1 MRNAVVVLAMLILYI
16 ETSPPC
22 LCDCF
27 AMPVLVARVAGNA
40 CKARARLFTGMHI
53 AFATWWNP
61 TRRRRRRPRKK
72 GSAYMSD
79 MYQLYQ
85 GYADAMDP
93 WRDTAQTMSPLF
105 QTDWPGMPR
114 SLSMKQM
121 GALCEVF
128 SRTRLT
134 HIRPPFGIDSVQ
146 DGGRTVMV
154 CEEVVDTTPF
164 CTMLRFR
171 KELPPGTVPQ
181 SRVLIVAP
189 MSGHFATL
197 LRGTVRTLLRDHDV
211 YITDWHNVRD
221 IDPEHGCFG
230 MDEYVGHLVRFLQT
244 LGPGANLVA
253 VCQPTVAAL
262 TAVAVMAEADDP
274 CQPHSMTLM
283 AGPIDTR
290 INPTAV
296 NALAKSKPIAW
307 FEKNLISKVPKRFAG
322 GGRRVY
328 PGFMQLAAFMNMN
341 MDRHV
346 GAFRNLYNEL
356 IEDGL
361 AKAEAIKVFYEE
373 YFAMS
378 DLAADFYLETV
389 GVVFQKHS
397 LPLGKLTYRGN
408 PIDLK
413 AIRRT
418 ALFTVEGEKDD
429 ICAVGQTLAAQELCG
444 SIRPYRRLHHVQ
456 TAVGHYG
463 VFNGRYWNNEIYPL
477 MRDFINMHQ
486 R

>member
-1 MRNAVVVLAMLILYI
+1 MCCSVSMIIVVLPASVMHARRVPELLLACILHLINVGFHRA
-16 ETSPPC
+16 
-22 LCDCF
+22 DG
-27 AMPVLVARVAGNA
+27 AGVHA
-40 CKARARLFTGMHI
+40 EKEVKRMRDT
-53 AFATWWNP
+53 
-61 TRRRRRRPRKK
+61 
-72 GSAYMSD
+72 
-79 MYQLYQ
+79 YQLYQ
-85 GYADAMDP
+85 RYADAMDP
-93 WRDTAQTMSPLF
+93 LRDIAQTMSPLF
-105 QTDWPGMPR
+105 QAVWPGMPR
-114 SLSMKQM
+114 SLGMKQM

-128 SRTRLT
+128 ARTRLT
-134 HIRPPFGIDSVQ
+134 HVRPAFGIDSVQ
-146 DGGRTVMV
+146 DNGRTVTV
-154 CEEVVDTTPF
+154 CEEVADTTPF
-164 CTMLRFR
+164 CSLLHFK
-171 KELPPGTVPQ
+171 KELPPGSMPQ
-181 SRVLIVAP
+181 SRVLVVAP

-197 LRGTVRTLLRDHDV
+197 LRGTVRTLLHDHDV

-221 IDPEHGCFG
+221 VALEEGRFG
-230 MDEYVGHLVRFLQT
+230 MDEYVGHLVRFLQAM
-244 LGPGANLVA
+244 GPGASLVA

-290 INPTAV
+290 INPTVV
-296 NALAKSKPIAW
+296 NELAKSKPIEW
-307 FEKNLISKVPKRFAG
+307 FEKNLISQVPKRYAG

-356 IEDGL
+356 VEDGS

-378 DLAADFYLETV
+378 DLDADFYLETV
-389 GVVFQKHS
+389 GTVFQNHS

-408 PIDLK
+408 PIDMK

-463 VFNGRYWNNEIYPL
+463 VFNGRYWNKEIYPL

>member
-1 MRNAVVVLAMLILYI
+1 
-16 ETSPPC
+16 
-22 LCDCF
+22 
-27 AMPVLVARVAGNA
+27 
-40 CKARARLFTGMHI
+40 
-53 AFATWWNP
+53 
-61 TRRRRRRPRKK
+61 
-72 GSAYMSD
+72 

-85 GYADAMDP
+85 GYADATDP
-93 WRDTAQTMSPLF
+93 LRDAAQAMLPVLESG
-105 QTDWPGMPR
+105 WPGVPR
-114 SLSMKQM
+114 LFSMKQM
-121 GALCEVF
+121 RAACEVF

-134 HIRPPFGIDSVQ
+134 HVRPPFKIDSVI
-146 DGGRTVMV
+146 DNGRTVSV
-154 CEEVVDTTPF
+154 SEELVDSTPF
-164 CTMLRFR
+164 CDLLHF
-171 KELPPGTVPQ
+171 KKDLPPDAMPQ
-181 SRVLIVAP
+181 SRVLLVAP

-211 YITDWHNVRD
+211 YVTDWHNVRD
-221 IDPEHGCFG
+221 IPSSAGRFG
-230 MDEYVGHLVRFLQT
+230 MDEYVGHLVRFLQK

-262 TAVAVMAEADDP
+262 TAVAVLAQADDP
-274 CQPHSMTLM
+274 CQPHSMVLM

-290 INPTAV
+290 INPTTV
-296 NALAKSKPIAW
+296 NDLAKSKPMAW
-307 FEKNLISKVPKRFAG
+307 FEKNLISKVPARFAG
-322 GGRRVY
+322 AGRRVY

-356 IEDGL
+356 VEDGP
-361 AKAEAIKVFYEE
+361 KAEAIKVFYEE

-378 DLAADFYLETV
+378 DLSADFYLETV
-389 GVVFQKHS
+389 DVVFQKHA
-397 LPLGKLTYRGN
+397 LPLGQLTYCGE
-408 PIDLK
+408 PVDLK

-429 ICAVGQTLAAQELCG
+429 ICAVGQTLAAQELCA

>member
-1 MRNAVVVLAMLILYI
+1 
-16 ETSPPC
+16 
-22 LCDCF
+22 
-27 AMPVLVARVAGNA
+27 
-40 CKARARLFTGMHI
+40 
-53 AFATWWNP
+53 
-61 TRRRRRRPRKK
+61 
-72 GSAYMSD
+72 MSD

-85 GYADAMDP
+85 GYADATDP
-93 WRDTAQTMSPLF
+93 LRDAALAMLPVLESG
-105 QTDWPGMPR
+105 WPGMPR
-114 SLSMKQM
+114 PFSVKQM
-121 GALCEVF
+121 RAACEVF

-134 HIRPPFGIDSVQ
+134 HVRPPFKIDSVI
-146 DGGRTVMV
+146 DNGRTVSV
-154 CEEVVDTTPF
+154 SEERVDSTPF
-164 CTMLRFR
+164 CDLLHF
-171 KELPPGTVPQ
+171 KKDLPPDAMPQ
-181 SRVLIVAP
+181 SRVLLVAP

-211 YITDWHNVRD
+211 YVTDWHNVRD
-221 IDPEHGCFG
+221 IPSSAGRFG
-230 MDEYVGHLVRFLQT
+230 MDEYVGHLVRFLQK

-262 TAVAVMAEADDP
+262 TAVAVLAQADDP
-274 CQPHSMTLM
+274 CQPHSMVLM

-290 INPTAV
+290 INPTTV
-296 NALAKSKPIAW
+296 NDLAKSKPMAW
-307 FEKNLISKVPKRFAG
+307 FEKNLISKVPARFAG
-322 GGRRVY
+322 AGRRVY

-356 IEDGL
+356 VEDGP
-361 AKAEAIKVFYEE
+361 KAEAIKVFYEE

-378 DLAADFYLETV
+378 DLSADFYLETV
-389 GVVFQKHS
+389 DVVFQKHA
-397 LPLGKLTYRGN
+397 LPLGQLTYCGE
-408 PIDLK
+408 PVDLK

-429 ICAVGQTLAAQELCG
+429 ICAVGQTLAAQELCA

>member
-1 MRNAVVVLAMLILYI
+1 
-16 ETSPPC
+16 
-22 LCDCF
+22 
-27 AMPVLVARVAGNA
+27 
-40 CKARARLFTGMHI
+40 
-53 AFATWWNP
+53 
-61 TRRRRRRPRKK
+61 
-72 GSAYMSD
+72 

-85 GYADAMDP
+85 GYADTTDPLRDAALAMLP
-93 WRDTAQTMSPLF
+93 VFEA
-105 QTDWPGMPR
+105 DWPGMPR
-114 SLSMKQM
+114 SFSMKQM
-121 GALCEVF
+121 RAACEVF

-134 HIRPPFGIDSVQ
+134 HVRPPFNIDSVL
-146 DGGRTVMV
+146 DNGRTVKV
-154 CEEVVDTTPF
+154 SEEVADTTPF
-164 CTMLRFR
+164 CSLLHFK
-171 KELPPGTVPQ
+171 KELPPDTMPQ
-181 SRVLIVAP
+181 SRVLVVAP

-221 IDPEHGCFG
+221 IPLADGRFG
-230 MDEYVGHLVRFLQT
+230 MDEYVGHLVRFLQKM
-244 LGPGANLVA
+244 GPGANLVA

-262 TAVAVMAEADDP
+262 TAVAVMAQADDP
-274 CQPHSMTLM
+274 CQPHSMVLM

-296 NALAKSKPIAW
+296 NDLAKSKPMAW
-307 FEKNLISKVPKRFAG
+307 FEKNLVSKVPSRYAG
-322 GGRRVY
+322 AGRRVY

-341 MDRHV
+341 MERHV

-356 IEDGL
+356 IEEGI
-361 AKAEAIKVFYEE
+361 KADQIKGFYEE

-378 DLAADFYLETV
+378 DLSADFYLETV
-389 GVVFQKHS
+389 EVVFQKHA
-397 LPLGKLTYRGN
+397 LPLGQLTYLGE
-408 PIDLK
+408 PVDLK

-429 ICAVGQTLAAQELCG
+429 ICAVGQTLAAQELCAG
-444 SIRPYRRLHHVQ
+444 IRPYRRLHHVQ

>member
-1 MRNAVVVLAMLILYI
+1 
-16 ETSPPC
+16 
-22 LCDCF
+22 
-27 AMPVLVARVAGNA
+27 
-40 CKARARLFTGMHI
+40 
-53 AFATWWNP
+53 
-61 TRRRRRRPRKK
+61 
-72 GSAYMSD
+72 MSD

-85 GYADAMDP
+85 GYADATDP
-93 WRDTAQTMSPLF
+93 MRDAAVAMLPFLL
-105 QTDWPGMPR
+105 TDWAGMPK
-114 SLSMKQM
+114 SLYLKQM
-121 GALCEVF
+121 GAACDVF
-128 SRTRLT
+128 SHTRLT
-134 HIRPPFGIDSVQ
+134 HVRPPFGIDSVV
-146 DGGRTVMV
+146 DNDRTLLVTEAV
-154 CEEVVDTTPF
+154 ADTTPF
-164 CTMLRFR
+164 CDLLHFR
-171 KELPPGTVPQ
+171 KVMPADALPQ
-181 SRVLIVAP
+181 SKILVIAP

-221 IDPEHGCFG
+221 IAPEAGRFG
-230 MDEYVGHLVRFLQT
+230 MDEYVGHLIRFLQKM
-244 LGPGANLVA
+244 GPGVNVVA

-262 TAVAVMAEADDP
+262 SAVAVMAQVDDA

-290 INPTAV
+290 VNPTAV
-296 NALAKSKPIAW
+296 NDLAKSKPIAW
-307 FEKNLISKVPKRFAG
+307 FEKNLIATVPQRYAG
-322 GGRRVY
+322 AGRRVY

-341 MDRHV
+341 MERHV

-356 IEDGL
+356 IEDGT
-361 AKAEAIKVFYEE
+361 AKAQQIKTFYSE

-378 DLAADFYLETV
+378 DLSADFYIETV
-389 GVVFQKHS
+389 DQVFQQHA
-397 LPLGKLTYRGN
+397 LPLGTLTYLGK

-429 ICAVGQTLAAQELCG
+429 ICAVGQTLAAQELCA

-463 VFNGRYWNNEIYPL
+463 VFNGRHWNNEIYPL
-477 MRDFINMHQ
+477 IRDFVNMHQ